1 MLTITIPSYE
11 LFNDVTQEFI
21 SENERVIQLEHSL
34 LSISEWE
41 SRWNKPFLSNMEKTS
56 NEIID
61 YVRCMTL
68 TEGVPETAY
77 LYIDNEQ
84 YKLINDYIAAP
95 MTATTISE
103 PPGKVSRE
111 IMTSELLYY
120 YMIAA
125 NIPFECERWH
135 LNRLLT
141 LIRICSIKSQPE
153 KKRPMNEVMKS
164 NAALNAA
171 RKKQFNTKG

>member
-21 SENERVIQLEHSL
+21 SEDERVIQLEHSL

-56 NEIID
+56 NELID

-153 KKRPMNEVMKS
+153 KKRPINEVMKS

>member
-21 SENERVIQLEHSL
+21 SEDERVIQLEHSL

-125 NIPFECERWH
+125 NIPFACERWH

>member
-77 LYIDNEQ
+77 LYINNEQ

-103 PPGKVSRE
+103 PPGKASRE

-153 KKRPMNEVMKS
+153 KKRPINEVMKS

-171 RKKQFNTKG
+171 RKKQLNTKG

>member
-21 SENERVIQLEHSL
+21 SEDERVIQLEHSL

-77 LYIDNEQ
+77 LYINSEQ

-103 PPGKVSRE
+103 PPGKASKE

-153 KKRPMNEVMKS
+153 KKRPINEVMKS

>member
-21 SENERVIQLEHSL
+21 SEDERVIQLEHSL
-34 LSISEWE
+34 LAISEWE

-153 KKRPMNEVMKS
+153 KKRPINEVMKS

>member
-1 MLTITIPSYE
+1 MAEEQILE
-11 LFNDVTQEFI
+11 
-21 SENERVIQLEHSL
+21 LEHSL
-34 LSISEWE
+34 LSLSKWE
-41 SRWNKPFLSNMEKTS
+41 SKWCKPFLNGKDKTS
-56 NEIID
+56 EEVMD
-61 YVRCMTL
+61 YIKCMTL

-153 KKRPMNEVMKS
+153 KKRPINEVMKS

>member
-21 SENERVIQLEHSL
+21 SEHERVIQLEHSL

-153 KKRPMNEVMKS
+153 KKRPINEVMKS

>member
-21 SENERVIQLEHSL
+21 SENERVIHLEHSL

-153 KKRPMNEVMKS
+153 KKRPINEVMKS

>member
-21 SENERVIQLEHSL
+21 SEDERVIQLEHSL

>member
-21 SENERVIQLEHSL
+21 SEDERVIQLEHSL

-77 LYIDNEQ
+77 LYINNEQ

>member
-21 SENERVIQLEHSL
+21 SEDERVIQLEHSL

-111 IMTSELLYY
+111 IMTPELLYY

-153 KKRPMNEVMKS
+153 KKRPINEVMKS

>member
-21 SENERVIQLEHSL
+21 SEDERVIQLEHSL

-41 SRWNKPFLSNMEKTS
+41 SRWNKPFLSNMEKTA

-153 KKRPMNEVMKS
+153 KKRPINEVMKS

>member
-21 SENERVIQLEHSL
+21 SEDERVIQLEHSL

-56 NEIID
+56 NEILD

-153 KKRPMNEVMKS
+153 KKRPINEVMKS

-171 RKKQFNTKG
+171 RKKQLNTKG

>member
-41 SRWNKPFLSNMEKTS
+41 SRWNKPFLSNVEKTS
-56 NEIID
+56 NEILD

-84 YKLINDYIAAP
+84 HIRTTWKSFERDYD
-95 MTATTISE
+95 
-103 PPGKVSRE
+103 
-111 IMTSELLYY
+111 
-120 YMIAA
+120 
-125 NIPFECERWH
+125 F
-135 LNRLLT
+135 
-141 LIRICSIKSQPE
+141 
-153 KKRPMNEVMKS
+153 
-164 NAALNAA
+164 
-171 RKKQFNTKG
+171 

>member
-21 SENERVIQLEHSL
+21 SEDERAIQLEHSL

-41 SRWNKPFLSNMEKTS
+41 SRWNKPFLSNMEKTP

-77 LYIDNEQ
+77 LYINSEQ

-103 PPGKVSRE
+103 PPGKASKE

-153 KKRPMNEVMKS
+153 KKRPINEVMKS

>member
-56 NEIID
+56 NEILD

>member
-21 SENERVIQLEHSL
+21 SEDERVIQLEHSL

-56 NEIID
+56 NEILD

>member
-1 MLTITIPSYE
+1 M
-11 LFNDVTQEFI
+11 N
-21 SENERVIQLEHSL
+21 N
-34 LSISEWE
+34 
-41 SRWNKPFLSNMEKTS
+41 
-56 NEIID
+56 
-61 YVRCMTL
+61 
-68 TEGVPETAY
+68 
-77 LYIDNEQ
+77 
-84 YKLINDYIAAP
+84 
-95 MTATTISE
+95 ISE

-153 KKRPMNEVMKS
+153 KKRPINEVMKS

>member
-21 SENERVIQLEHSL
+21 SEDERVIQLEHSL

-141 LIRICSIKSQPE
+141 LIRICGIKSQPE
-153 KKRPMNEVMKS
+153 KKRPINEVMKS

>member
-21 SENERVIQLEHSL
+21 SEDERVIQLEHSL

-56 NEIID
+56 NEILD

-153 KKRPMNEVMKS
+153 KKRPINEVMKS

>member
-21 SENERVIQLEHSL
+21 SEDERVIQLEHSL

-135 LNRLLT
+135 LDRLLT

>member
-153 KKRPMNEVMKS
+153 KKRPINEVMKS

>member
-21 SENERVIQLEHSL
+21 SEDERVIQLEHSL

-153 KKRPMNEVMKS
+153 KKRPINEVMKS

>member
-56 NEIID
+56 NEILD

-153 KKRPMNEVMKS
+153 KKRPINEVMKS